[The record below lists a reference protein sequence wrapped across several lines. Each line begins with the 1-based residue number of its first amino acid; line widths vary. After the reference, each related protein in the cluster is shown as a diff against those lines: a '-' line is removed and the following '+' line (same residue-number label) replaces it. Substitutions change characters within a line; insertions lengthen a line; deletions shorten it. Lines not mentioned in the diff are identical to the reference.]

1 MEISGSSGGR
11 RPSTGHLPTLRH
23 CGLAPRPRAVLE
35 QMLSTASAILVPGI
49 GASLADA
56 EQQLFKQAEQARAND
71 QREHCFAA
79 LREIRRGRAD
89 VAPRF
94 MLRLEAALA
103 SIDQSLASPDFSRA
117 SRAPDTAM
125 ELNLVDEAEFE
136 ESLALREIASR
147 SEIRNSGLLFAL
159 GRRMAVLAG
168 SKAFEADELPLG
180 PHRLCE
186 CLREAVG
193 CLDLPIEFRI
203 VLYRAFDRAC
213 SPELTRLFG
222 SLNQVCIEQ
231 RVLPHL
237 ALSVA
242 RGPRNAT
249 AASPTPDES
258 GPTPHTARDPA
269 RGATPPPDVPRRP
282 AAAAA
287 AAAAMPMPDLSG
299 IPGAAGLVNPMTG
312 WPGAAAA
319 TAGPV
324 DSAQD
329 ARDVEMFETMRD
341 LMAGRRQVLGLG
353 PKSAPD
359 QAHPV
364 HTADVQAVLG
374 ALQAKTPSTIRAGGR
389 VVPRSIAHLKQELLG
404 QLRQLTPADKTPQL
418 DDVDNDT
425 IDLVGMLFEHLT
437 RDARPTGPVQ
447 DLMARLQVP
456 LLRVALQDKSFFTRR
471 SHPARQLLNSIAEA
485 GLFWLEDEGADRPLG
500 DKMRRVVD
508 RVSTDYDGDLAV
520 FEELLTDLGKHLGTL
535 ARKSEVAERRHV
547 DAAKGRERLDLARG
561 AATRAISER
570 IAHRSP
576 PPLLRTL
583 LEQAWTDV
591 LALTILRQGEHSAA
605 YAKRL
610 ETAERLLDAFDGDS
624 PAIIEDGGGA
634 LRSDIESGLSQVGY
648 HGEDIGAVVGRVFGG
663 QATATTEAEAAK
675 VTELA
680 ARLKTRSRLG
690 ADSEAPPEEPV
701 KAVETRPLSAEEQRV
716 LDRLRSVPFG
726 TWFEFTVN
734 QQGEKA
740 RRRLSWFSTLTG
752 RCLFVNQ
759 RGVRAEDS
767 TLEQLAREIARGQAS
782 VVEAHK
788 DSLID
793 RAWSA
798 IRNTL
803 KGLAGGAPEAAP
815 VPA

>member
-341 LMAGRRQVLGLG
+341 LLAGRRQVLGLG

-364 HTADVQAVLG
+364 RTADVQAVLG

-485 GLFWLEDEGADRPLG
+485 GLFWLEDEGADRPLV
-500 DKMRRVVD
+500 DKMRLVVD

-759 RGVRAEDS
+759 RGVRAADS
-767 TLEQLAREIARGQAS
+767 TLEQLAREIARGRAS